1 MSHMAD
7 PQFLKVIREAIA
19 GSGEARGQLF
29 ASIHNYLLLISN
41 QELDTSLERKIG
53 ASDIVQ
59 QTYVNAINGLENFR
73 GDTENE
79 FRSWLRTILLREITR
94 QRRAYG
100 RQKRNHNRER
110 YLDADDSGHRNGVE
124 PVDQEVTPS
133 SQAIISEQLSL
144 LQSALLNLS
153 DDYRTVVQL
162 RNIRRMKFAEI
173 GKLLGRSEE
182 AVRKLWKRAII
193 QLNSEL
199 KKNE

>member
-41 QELDTSLERKIG
+41 QELDTSLQRKIG

-59 QTYVNAINGLENFR
+59 QTYVNAINGLEDFR

-110 YLDADDSGHRNGVE
+110 YLSAEDSRHRNGVD

-133 SQAIISEQLSL
+133 SQAIVSEQLSL